1 MPGNPEPFKPMSDP
15 SPFSYRLRVHHRARH
30 VRLRVTPHGELVI
43 TVPPGF
49 DKTALAPILARRAD
63 WIRDMQARQARQ
75 REVDPR
81 CGGLR
86 PREIRLAAID
96 EHWQV
101 HYRPGA
107 ARILHAMPQAR
118 TLRLAAEADDAA
130 VGSALRHWL
139 QRRARAVL
147 PDWLAA
153 VSAETGLC
161 YRSVGIRGQRSR
173 WGSCSARGHIS
184 LNRNLLFLPPDA
196 VRYLLVHELCHT
208 LHLNHSPAFWQVVA
222 QHQVDYRAQEACLRE
237 AATRLPLWVHPL

>member
-1 MPGNPEPFKPMSDP
+1 MSDP
-15 SPFSYRLRVHHRARH
+15 SPFSYRLRVHRRARH
-30 VRLRVTPHGELVI
+30 VRLRVTPQGELII

-49 DKTALAPILARRAD
+49 DETALAPILTRRAD

-75 REVDPR
+75 READPHG
-81 CGGLR
+81 GGLR

-96 EHWQV
+96 ELWQV
-101 HYRPGA
+101 DYRPGA
-107 ARILHAMPQAR
+107 ARILRAAPQAR
-118 TLRLAAEADDAA
+118 TLQVAAEADDTA
-130 VGSALRHWL
+130 VGRALRQWL

-147 PDWLAA
+147 PDWLAE
-153 VSAETGLC
+153 VSAETGLR

-208 LHLNHSPAFWQVVA
+208 LHLNHSPAFWQAVA
-222 QHQVDYRAQEACLRE
+222 RHQPDYRAREACLRE
-237 AATRLPLWVHPL
+237 AATRLPLWVHAI